1 MLAQNNTTGLNK
13 STEKRLAIVRELSFF
28 IQLLI
33 QAHDCS
39 YSHLFEM
46 LNIVGC
52 GQAERNNKTTTQQ
65 KKQKN
70 TTKKHNKKTKKKTQP
85 GLVVLFAEKEKQG

>member
-52 GQAERNNKTTTQQ
+52 GQAEQ
-65 KKQKN
+65 KKKN
-70 TTKKHNKKTKKKTQP
+70 TTNKKTKTQP